1 MGLEKYAFLLFY
13 CYFKIYDDDSIS
25 EMLRKVLLKT
35 NMIDSA
41 IETYPESHIPAEL
54 LKRRDE
60 ILEERARLKA
70 NCDPVIE
77 ILEREDVKE
86 LMDSARDREGNSR
99 LLEFI
104 EQRYSVISW

>member
-1 MGLEKYAFLLFY
+1 
-13 CYFKIYDDDSIS
+13 
-25 EMLRKVLLKT
+25 MLRKVLLKT

-41 IETYPESHIPAEL
+41 IETFPEDQVPPEL
-54 LKRRDE
+54 LKRRQE
-60 ILEERARLKA
+60 ILEERGRLKA

-99 LLEFI
+99 LLEYI
-104 EQRYSVISW
+104 EGKYEVDFLKWFGWSGVFRERVGHSPPRN